1 MNTRSI
7 ITTLLLFF
15 LFCSNLQ
22 AQEHNNTCKEQRDEY
37 KNPVD
42 GEQQQTTAADT
53 LKAIN
58 LEIRIQQLEKQL
70 AQCENELAQNQ
81 QRLQDMGL
89 QLVVLQQKAS
99 FGDTTAVRL
108 ANSILSRPHDEK
120 RVDDAIMRLDRI
132 TTPELKSIKQGFR
145 QLLVNYKKYYDDIIR
160 ILQTA
165 NVDENLRNPFRSRET
180 AQGYI
185 RQLRQT
191 DYYCNVYN
199 SKLIIPY
206 LNNLIDAAI
215 VRLNS
220 NDQARGEKVTL
231 TDLIPKTK

>member
-1 MNTRSI
+1 M
-7 ITTLLLFF
+7 FF
-15 LFCSNLQ
+15 LFCVNLQ
-22 AQEHNNTCKEQRDEY
+22 AQEHNIGKEQSEEY
-37 KNPVD
+37 RNSVD

-53 LKAIN
+53 LKTIN

-81 QRLQDMGL
+81 QRLQEMGG
-89 QLVVLQQKAS
+89 QLMALQQKVS

-120 RVDDAIMRLDRI
+120 RVDDAIMRLDHI
-132 TTPELKSIKQGFR
+132 TTPELKSTKQEFR
-145 QLLVNYKKYYDDIIR
+145 QMLVDYKKYYDDIIR
-160 ILQTA
+160 ILQSA
-165 NVDENLRNPFRSRET
+165 NVDDNLRNPFRSRET

-191 DYYCNVYN
+191 DYYCNIYN
-199 SKLIIPY
+199 SELVIPY
-206 LNNLIDAAI
+206 LNNLIEAAI

-220 NDQARGEKVTL
+220 NDLTRGEKITF